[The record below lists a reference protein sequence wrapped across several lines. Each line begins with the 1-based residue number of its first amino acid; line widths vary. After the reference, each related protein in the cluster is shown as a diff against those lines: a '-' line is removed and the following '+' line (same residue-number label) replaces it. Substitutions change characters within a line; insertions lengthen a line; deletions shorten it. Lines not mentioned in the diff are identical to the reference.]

1 MTTPRLGAGPA
12 NVRWRDKEFSAAMR
26 VLMALMLAPDAR
38 FSAAQDNDASKLH
51 ATVTHEFSVGGIK
64 LKGPWSVFQRHP

>member
-1 MTTPRLGAGPA
+1 
-12 NVRWRDKEFSAAMR
+12 
-26 VLMALMLAPDAR
+26 MALMLAPDAR